1 MNWTSAVSLI
11 RNHDDFL
18 DRIFCC
24 DLCFDCDRIEAG
36 FDSVDL
42 EEAASVPCSS
52 HRCF

>member
-11 RNHDDFL
+11 RNLDEFL
-18 DRIFCC
+18 DRVFCF
-24 DLCFDCDRIEAG
+24 DLCFDCNGFEAG

-52 HRCF
+52 HRRL